1 MKSPALVPISVHDQK
16 PSLEIGEKALGVK
29 LLQLECCS
37 FLPTRYSFGQSKAYL
52 VSVKDYIL
60 NCFCRSIC
68 HQKSGCHS
76 LQEYL
81 VNAHWCIFRVKPST
95 TDNPNKN
102 FWPLNLGRHLSKW
115 DEIGRVHPPQELCHP
130 VPFSLRQ
137 HCNLTFLQFFTSRLW
152 NCLVQ
157 WTAIHPTPMFQL
169 SMAQISIQN
178 SEG

>member
-1 MKSPALVPISVHDQK
+1 MEIFEQEFLLDLFPLQQVRCLQKSKVIKMKSPALVPISVHDQK

-68 HQKSGCHS
+68 HQETGGHS

-81 VNAHWCIFRVKPST
+81 VKA
-95 TDNPNKN
+95 D
-102 FWPLNLGRHLSKW
+102 
-115 DEIGRVHPPQELCHP
+115 
-130 VPFSLRQ
+130 
-137 HCNLTFLQFFTSRLW
+137 
-152 NCLVQ
+152 
-157 WTAIHPTPMFQL
+157 
-169 SMAQISIQN
+169 
-178 SEG
+178 